1 MTDTHDKVEQSLLP
15 VTQADRDAAADI
27 ARKLPIHQNL
37 SLDILEGKCDDFVLV
52 QAFARHRQSSNAA
65 ERGGVNGIFDIE
77 PSVGAREPEPSL
89 RRIVRAYYNGHFNAV
104 RAEELTEAYFAS
116 LSTTPATAK
125 RPWCETCGEGVA
137 EVLCQTCAKWWHDN
151 APATAMDEIQRLGQ
165 EYDGAVRVCSA
176 CDGESKGCTSEYRCL
191 RCEGTGVEPDF
202 VDGLDNRP
210 KADDAAVARAARAAL
225 GEWLAWPDVARD
237 GAVPVDNEQAISW
250 LQGLPAKLTTPPTPD
265 RIGKDAVR
273 EADEHYTVAMER
285 RPKEIGGVKVGP
297 GLYRIHWKDGG
308 SSLAAIG
315 MCRNG
320 AWWVAPTNW
329 VEPAV
334 AFRIDEDPQGRWSWA
349 GVKALER
356 LDPDTL
362 SATRAQEG
370 ALLDEIARLR
380 EDVARLEMERALFP
394 AQPVDE
400 TERLRAHISD
410 AIDTL
415 DKLAASMREEE
426 ADLLAPEIAVAEMTR
441 DQLLAALR
449 HQEGE
454 ASRG

>member
-1 MTDTHDKVEQSLLP
+1 MTDAHDKVEQSLLP
-15 VTQADRDAAADI
+15 VTQADRDAAQAAWDAIADDVNQWANI
-27 ARKLPIHQNL
+27 SVGEQDHW
-37 SLDILEGKCDDFVLV
+37 V

-65 ERGGVNGIFDIE
+65 ERGGVNDIFDIE

-165 EYDGAVRVCSA
+165 EYDGEARVCSA

-225 GEWLAWPDVARD
+225 GGWLAWPDVARD
-237 GAVPVDNEQAISW
+237 GAVPFDNEQAISW
-250 LQGLPAKLTTPPTPD
+250 LQGLPAKLTTPSTPD

-273 EADEHYTVAMER
+273 EASIKLAYAAGALNAATDGQEAIRLKRQAVLDSLKDVA
-285 RPKEIGGVKVGP
+285 
-297 GLYRIHWKDGG
+297 
-308 SSLAAIG
+308 AA
-315 MCRNG
+315 
-320 AWWVAPTNW
+320 
-329 VEPAV
+329 
-334 AFRIDEDPQGRWSWA
+334 
-349 GVKALER
+349 
-356 LDPDTL
+356 L
-362 SATRAQEG
+362 SAT
-370 ALLDEIARLR
+370 
-380 EDVARLEMERALFP
+380 P

-400 TERLRAHISD
+400 TERLREVIADPNAVHVNMLRGSIAKPSIAQFIHLYGED
-410 AIDTL
+410 AV
-415 DKLAASMREEE
+415 R
-426 ADLLAPEIAVAEMTR
+426 
-441 DQLLAALR
+441 AAL
-449 HQEGE
+449 HPQEGE